1 VQIRAAPA
9 AIAATQAVSEFDR
22 CEALAA
28 SRDEVSGEEN
38 ASVLAAAAH
47 GHELYP
53 PSREF
58 PQCTAQAGIG
68 GVAIAGTHLVRKLR
82 INDLVAARKLL
93 GPEAGYEASAGAC
106 RRRWEGVAEIEQKG
120 N

>member
-1 VQIRAAPA
+1 MQIRAAPA

-58 PQCTAQAGIG
+58 PQCTAQAGIE

-106 RRRWEGVAEIEQKG
+106 RRRWKV
-120 N
+120 